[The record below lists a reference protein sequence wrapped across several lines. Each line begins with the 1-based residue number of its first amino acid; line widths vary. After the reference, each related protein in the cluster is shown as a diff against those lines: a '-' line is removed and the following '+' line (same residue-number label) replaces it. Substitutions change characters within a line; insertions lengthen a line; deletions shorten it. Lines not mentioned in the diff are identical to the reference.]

1 MGRKF
6 NIGDHVCVAYNSYE
20 YDGKYRG
27 AVGVVMYD
35 RHIGRY
41 GVKLAGISNNN
52 SLNGYFYFDELS
64 LIPQE
69 EMNKKKGVLVGDI
82 TTGYSFVT
90 PKEAEEIHMK
100 NDRKIIED
108 FQDTLTKMF
117 LYSEHSNIMLS
128 NKNVEIT
135 KVIFNNPA
143 TIVFW
148 TDGTKTI
155 VKCDDNEAFDE
166 EKGLAMAISKKFL
179 GNKGNYYNE
188 FKLWLPTIEEGENV

>member
-6 NIGDHVCVAYNSYE
+6 NIGDHVCIAYNSYE

-69 EMNKKKGVLVGDI
+69 EMNKKKDVLVGDI
-82 TTGYSFVT
+82 TTGYSFVNPVEAEALRIT
-90 PKEAEEIHMK
+90 KEQLAEEIAKHYKRML
-100 NDRKIIED
+100 NSTYGVSGIPFRNPKIE
-108 FQDTLTKMF
+108 
-117 LYSEHSNIMLS
+117 
-128 NKNVEIT
+128 

-155 VKCDDNEAFDE
+155 VKCDGNEAFDE

-188 FKLWLPTIEEGENV
+188 FKKWLPTIEEGKNV